1 MLCFRCEHRA
11 KYLELLLK
19 SKLDSETYAYGPRCE
34 CKSSTGSVSSCY
46 MFEPCKP
53 VVTVPA
59 YTDDKRPRFAGAM
72 LSSREQ
78 FERVLENV
86 KLEVIYHEGNEV
98 AVSWTSKD

>member
-1 MLCFRCEHRA
+1 
-11 KYLELLLK
+11 
-19 SKLDSETYAYGPRCE
+19 
-34 CKSSTGSVSSCY
+34 